1 MKISRKLLL
10 AAFTVLFAL
19 VLSADFSVYAQGR
32 GRGGGGGRPA
42 GVGGG
47 SSMGGMHGN
56 SGDPFGRLPDRTTG
70 RGNSGIDH
78 ARNPAND
85 RARAMRNAPDTNEL
99 NRYRGISKK
108 LGTTPEAL
116 RAQYI
121 AAATLNPDLKFG
133 QFVSANVVADNLHSR
148 FPNVTT
154 SSILTRIANGDS
166 LGQALKGLR
175 VDGTTAKR
183 AQKDAE
189 QRIKDSMPR
198 D

>member
-1 MKISRKLLL
+1 MKISKRLLFVAFTMVFAFVL
-10 AAFTVLFAL
+10 AADL
-19 VLSADFSVYAQGR
+19 SVYGQGR

-42 GVGGG
+42 GAGNMSG
-47 SSMGGMHGN
+47 MGGMHGN
-56 SGDPFGRLPDRTTG
+56 SGDPFGRSDRTTG
-70 RGNSGIDH
+70 RGSSGIEH

-85 RARAMRNAPDTNEL
+85 RVRAMRNAPDTNEL

-148 FPNVTT
+148 YPNVTT
-154 SSILTRIANGDS
+154 SSILTRLANGDS
-166 LGQALKGLR
+166 LGQALKALR
-175 VDGTTAKR
+175 VDGATAKR

-189 QRIKDSMPR
+189 QRIKDSVPR